1 MYAAFAEIQD
11 LPTASY
17 RTYATFAEVEDISK
31 AGDSIGRSTWKNST
45 QRNQIWGFAMEHP
58 SLMIN
63 EFQHRFL

>member
-31 AGDSIGRSTWKNST
+31 AGDSIGRST
-45 QRNQIWGFAMEHP
+45 
-58 SLMIN
+58 
-63 EFQHRFL
+63 

>member
-31 AGDSIGRSTWKNST
+31 LVIQLEEAHERIQLKEIKYEALRWSTL
-45 QRNQIWGFAMEHP
+45 H
-58 SLMIN
+58 
-63 EFQHRFL
+63 